1 MNIKRRNK
9 ILESLKNKE
18 YRDAFVSE
26 HIDTGLPFQI
36 KALREKREWSQE
48 KLGKEAGMHQE
59 RISALEDPNYG
70 KFTLRT
76 LKKLASA
83 FDVALMVVF
92 VPFSKL
98 LDWESDL
105 SPDALRVVSFKEDDF
120 SLEPI
125 GKKEEGDIPEET
137 IKDKINPRMFRA
149 HPDLVPG
156 NYLLIPKPSNPLV
169 GALSFVQEPSESDLI
184 AKMKEKENET
194 SLNKPSSFN
203 LAGTIN

>member
-1 MNIKRRNK
+1 
-9 ILESLKNKE
+9 LELLKDKE

-36 KALREKREWSQE
+36 KALREEREWSQE
-48 KLGKEAGMHQE
+48 KLGSKAGMHQE

-98 LDWESDL
+98 LDWESNL
-105 SPDALRVVSFKEDDF
+105 SPEALEAVSFEEDNF
-120 SLEPI
+120 SLENLNREE
-125 GKKEEGDIPEET
+125 KEKVVEGSIT
-137 IKDKINPRMFRA
+137 DKINPGQ
-149 HPDLVPG
+149 VG
-156 NYLLIPKPSNPLV
+156 QIYLDYRGVIRGFLPEA
-169 GALSFVQEPSESDLI
+169 GALKQAFKSELPKYEL
-184 AKMKEKENET
+184 ANRMEKENET
-194 SLNKPSSFN
+194 FVDQSRSLG
-203 LAGTIN
+203 LARPVNRL